1 MGILEKDEIKHIAA
15 LSRIGIKE
23 DEIEKYQKELSVVL
37 DYFKKLEDLNT
48 DKVEPIGHITGMH
61 SVFRE
66 DKSEDC
72 DENIKKGVIKNA
84 PNEKDNY
91 FKVKSVF

>member
-1 MGILEKDEIKHIAA
+1 MLEKDEIKHIASLA
-15 LSRIGIKE
+15 RIGLKD
-23 DEIEKYQKELSVVL
+23 DEIEKHQEELSQVL
-37 DYFKKLEDLNT
+37 DYFKKLEDLDT

-72 DENIKKGVIKNA
+72 EKEIKKGIIDNA
-84 PNEKDNY
+84 PSEKDNY

>member
-1 MGILEKDEIKHIAA
+1 MLEKDEIKHIAGLA
-15 LSRIGIKE
+15 RIGIKE
-23 DEIEKYQKELSVVL
+23 KEIERYQEELSVVL
-37 DYFKKLEDLNT
+37 DYFKKLEDLDT
-48 DKVEPIGHITGMH
+48 EKIKEIGHITGMH

-72 DENIKKGVIKNA
+72 DVEIKKGIIKNS
-84 PNEKDNY
+84 PDEKDNY